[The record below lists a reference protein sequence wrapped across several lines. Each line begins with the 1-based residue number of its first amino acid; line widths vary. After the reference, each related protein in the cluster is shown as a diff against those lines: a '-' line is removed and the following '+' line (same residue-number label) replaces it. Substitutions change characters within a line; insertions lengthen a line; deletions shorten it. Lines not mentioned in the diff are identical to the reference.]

1 MGIMKKYKR
10 AFTLT
15 EVLIAIAIVGVLA
28 AIIIPM
34 IVTSYQSRVFEGIND
49 REKIALQT
57 AVSSLVVTEN
67 KAKFSDTMM
76 YVPADPD
83 DYTNS
88 SGKFMKKYLRISR
101 DCGSVKNG
109 SSDCFASQ
117 YYEYSENDKKKF
129 TPNLSGYCSQL
140 KNGISI
146 CLKPQVGGNPAEVIM
161 DLNGPKGP
169 NILGRDLRVVQQLE
183 SITNRTASKATDNA
197 IFAENQP
204 PVTPDDSIGYCAS
217 QNDRSDDCCEY
228 RDKNNQ
234 ITDPSK
240 PCCQNPNYKNH
251 TKCTTKVTIDV
262 NYYPTSF
269 TSGAKAYLSSGGTSN
284 QITPKGTK
292 LPSGLPGIR
301 VKCQDGTLGPT
312 MSLSTLQ
319 SSLEKTSGK
328 TYFSGTLPN
337 ATCIYPKE
345 DIIWNI
351 SGGTNITTL
360 GGVEYKIIKH

>member
-28 AIIIPM
+28 AIILPM
-34 IVTSYQSRVFEGIND
+34 IITSYQGRAFEGIND

-101 DCGSVKNG
+101 DCGSIKNG
-109 SSDCFASQ
+109 TSDCFASQ

-129 TPNLSGYCSQL
+129 TPNLSGYCAQL
-140 KNGISI
+140 KNGISV

-169 NILGRDLRVVQQLE
+169 NILGRDLRVVQQLG

-217 QNDRSDDCCEY
+217 QNDRSDDCCQY
-228 RDKNNQ
+228 RANNNQ
-234 ITDPSK
+234 ITNTSH

-262 NYYPTSF
+262 NYFPTTF

-312 MSLSTLQ
+312 MSLSVLQ
-319 SSLEKTSGK
+319 SALEKTSGS

>member
-28 AIIIPM
+28 AIILPM
-34 IVTSYQSRVFEGIND
+34 VITKYQTQAFEGINS

-57 AVSSLVVTEN
+57 AVTSLVITEN

-76 YVPADPD
+76 YVPAEPD
-83 DYTNS
+83 DYSNS
-88 SGKFMKKYLRISR
+88 SGKFMKKYLRIAR

-109 SSDCFASQ
+109 TSECFASQ

-129 TPNLSGYCSQL
+129 TPNLSGYCAQL
-140 KNGISI
+140 KNGVSV
-146 CLKPQVGGNPAEVIM
+146 CLKPQVGGVPAEIIM

-169 NILGRDLRVVQQLE
+169 NILGRDLRMTQQLE

-197 IFAENQP
+197 VFAENQP
-204 PVTPDDSIGYCAS
+204 AITPDDSIGYCAS

-228 RDKNNQ
+228 RAGRNQ
-234 ITDPSK
+234 ITTPSH

-269 TSGAKAYLSSGGTSN
+269 SSGASAYLMSGGTSN

-292 LPSGLPGIR
+292 LPGGLPGIR

-312 MSLSTLQ
+312 MSLSKLQ
-319 SSLEKTSGK
+319 GSLEQTSGN
-328 TYFSGTLPN
+328 TYFSGTLAN
-337 ATCIYPKE
+337 ATCVHPNE
-345 DIIWNI
+345 QIIWNM

-360 GGVEYKIIKH
+360 NGVEYKIIKH